1 MSTRAMIVVGGGSSS
16 RFGSDKLMTDVA
28 GQPLIVHTI
37 AALQDHVDVCVL
49 VCRADQHDELDS
61 LDLGVTIAP
70 GGATRTDSEMS
81 GLAALGGEYDLIGIH
96 DGARPLISRQ
106 LIERLFKRADEF
118 GAAVPVLEPGAL
130 LIDRSF
136 LRPIQNAK
144 TIQTPQVFRGPALLA
159 AYAQAARAAFEGY
172 DTVEVVHEFGDLKLD
187 VSSHKLFKNGEEV
200 VLTPKEF
207 RLLEYLAS
215 RTGRALTRDEI
226 MRNVWGSSIVVT
238 SRSVDRCITT
248 LRGKI
253 EPSPRHPTY
262 IQTIRDIGYRFEM
275 PDVEPVVSPQPSGE
289 SPDKSRTLARGSRLG
304 RYEIQLVLGR
314 GGMGEVYQARD
325 SKLDR
330 DVAIKVLRK
339 SLAGDPH
346 VLLRFEQEAKA
357 VAALSHPNIL
367 AIYDVGKEQHVT
379 YAVTELLKGQ
389 SL

>member
-1 MSTRAMIVVGGGSSS
+1 MRRATRAMIVVGGGSSS

-159 AYAQAARAAFEGY
+159 VYARAAQAGFEGY
-172 DTVEVVHEFGDLKLD
+172 DTVEVVHEFGDLTIAAVPGDPLNIKVTRPAD
-187 VSSHKLFKNGEEV
+187 
-200 VLTPKEF
+200 
-207 RLLEYLAS
+207 LEKVA
-215 RTGRALTRDEI
+215 G
-226 MRNVWGSSIVVT
+226 
-238 SRSVDRCITT
+238 
-248 LRGKI
+248 
-253 EPSPRHPTY
+253 
-262 IQTIRDIGYRFEM
+262 
-275 PDVEPVVSPQPSGE
+275 
-289 SPDKSRTLARGSRLG
+289 
-304 RYEIQLVLGR
+304 VLGGLSR
-314 GGMGEVYQARD
+314 NE
-325 SKLDR
+325 
-330 DVAIKVLRK
+330 LR
-339 SLAGDPH
+339 
-346 VLLRFEQEAKA
+346 
-357 VAALSHPNIL
+357 
-367 AIYDVGKEQHVT
+367 
-379 YAVTELLKGQ
+379 
-389 SL
+389 